1 MLFTVEDANKIVH
14 EKAAVNRETYK
25 QVLELCY
32 KRIRATLKNDKTA
45 REVVFVL
52 PPFIVGKPVYNKDHA
67 VRYIVGKLKHGGFKA
82 TPENDNRSIRIRWK
96 SKSSSSK

>member
-1 MLFTVEDANKIVH
+1 MLFTVDDAKKIVV
-14 EKAAVNRETYK
+14 EKSNVNRETYK
-25 QVLELCY
+25 EILELCY
-32 KRIRATLKNDKTA
+32 RRIRSKINADKKS

-82 TPENDNRSIRIRWK
+82 VPENDNCSIRITW
-96 SKSSSSK
+96 SSK